1 MATLQQQITEKFLIK
16 LAESKKLDAEKIE
29 QLRTLITENKK
40 VKANDFVKIFS
51 LPAGGDLK

>member
-40 VKANDFVKIFS
+40 VKANDFMKIFS